1 MFFIDRVDAGK
12 KLAEKLLK
20 FKDIENCI
28 VLGLPR
34 GGLPVAF
41 EVAQILNLP
50 LDIVVPRKVG
60 LPGQP
65 ELAVGAVCEDG
76 SVIFNESLLRM
87 ANLKPADLQPI
98 IDKERQEAQRRLKK
112 YRGDRPELDL
122 KGKVVI
128 LVDDGI
134 ATGSTMRAAIASAK
148 AKGAEKIIVAVPVIP
163 PSTISI
169 MKEEVDEIIYLDA
182 PILFGAVGAFYQN
195 FGQTTDEEVIALM
208 QRAK

>member
-12 KLAEKLLK
+12 KLAEKLIK
-20 FKDIENCI
+20 FKDIKNGI

-41 EVAQILNLP
+41 EVAQALNLP
-50 LDIVVPRKVG
+50 LDIVVPRKIG
-60 LPGQP
+60 MPGQP

-112 YRGDRPELDL
+112 YRGDRPKLDL
-122 KGKVVI
+122 QDKVVI

-148 AKGAEKIIVAVPVIP
+148 ANGAEKIIVAVPVIP
-163 PSTISI
+163 PNTIPT
-169 MKEEVDEIIYLDA
+169 MQEEVDQVIYLDA
-182 PILFGAVGAFYQN
+182 PAYFGAVGAFYQN
-195 FGQTTDEEVIALM
+195 FGQTEDEEVIALM
-208 QRAK
+208 EKAK

>member
-1 MFFIDRVDAGK
+1 MFFVDRVDAGK

-20 FKDIENCI
+20 FKDIKNGI

-50 LDIVVPRKVG
+50 LDIVVPRKIG

-76 SVIFNESLLRM
+76 SVIFNEPLLRM

-195 FGQTTDEEVIALM
+195 FGQTTDEEVIALIE
-208 QRAK
+208 RSK